1 MDYLARRELIRGD
14 KLRDLILLVYLNNK
28 YGLGTAI
35 RPSKLRQ
42 YLRYST
48 GGFYNALDESGYFT
62 RKGDEIQLSSKGER
76 YARMELM
83 SQFRAFNP
91 IAYFLVFFGIVLMAH
106 WYLYTFYK
114 TFLFFDWTVGMSFT
128 ILGLVLRFALP
139 FFVYWFLK
147 ITKRL

>member
-1 MDYLARRELIRGD
+1 MARRERIRGD

-35 RPSKLRQ
+35 RPSKVRRFLG
-42 YLRYST
+42 YST
-48 GGFYNALDESGYFT
+48 GGFYNALDESGYFIK
-62 RKGDEIQLSSKGER
+62 KGDEIQLSSKGER
-76 YARMELM
+76 YAQMELM
-83 SQFRAFNP
+83 VPFRVFNP
-91 IAYFLVFFGIVLMAH
+91 IAYFLMFFGIILIVH

-114 TFLFFDWTVGMSFT
+114 TFLPFDWTVGIAFT
-128 ILGLVLRFALP
+128 VVGLFLRFALP